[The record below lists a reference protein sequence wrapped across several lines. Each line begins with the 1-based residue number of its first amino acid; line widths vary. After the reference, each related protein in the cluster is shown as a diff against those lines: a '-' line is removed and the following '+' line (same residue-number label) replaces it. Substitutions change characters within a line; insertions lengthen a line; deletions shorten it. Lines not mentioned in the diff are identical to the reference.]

1 MNLAKSM
8 VRSIFAKRQR
18 AVCTAW
24 RGTSTIQNRVA
35 ELRSQM
41 RPVRSVFSG
50 LYQYY
55 TKGDVS
61 LEARSALL
69 RLHCETNARFTD
81 QLAAL
86 LRMVRPPRRAS
97 PVSGVLGDLSVA
109 AQRAIVNSIA
119 RNGYHI
125 FDRRLPA
132 ELCDEIERFAART
145 PAVVESNG
153 PTQGDR
159 VIFDAR
165 APISKTYRI
174 PEVEVITNHGI
185 QLLMADRSF
194 LAISELY
201 LRTLPILNSV
211 NMWWSATY
219 GDKPGSAAAQEF
231 HFDFDPPPIWLHFFI
246 YLTDVGPENGP
257 HVIVRG
263 SHIAGHPAAGPLLT
277 RGYVRI
283 SDEDI
288 TQSFGAENIIE
299 LCGKRGTVLAVVTRG
314 FHKGK
319 MPTVGHRLIA
329 QYIYACPPYSGAH
342 GRRVLLPTE
351 VNPALAVA
359 LAKMPRVYER
369 YL

>member
-1 MNLAKSM
+1 MNLARSM
-8 VRSIFAKRQR
+8 VRSIFATRQR
-18 AVCTAW
+18 AVSSAW
-24 RGTSTIQNRVA
+24 RRTSTIRIRVA
-35 ELRSQM
+35 KLRSQISL
-41 RPVRSVFSG
+41 VRSVFSG

-81 QLAAL
+81 RLATV
-86 LRMVRPPRRAS
+86 LRMVRPPRRPS

-119 RNGYHI
+119 RDGYHI

-145 PAVVESNG
+145 PAVVES
-153 PTQGDR
+153 TQGER

-174 PEVEVITNHGI
+174 PEIEVITNNGI
-185 QLLMADRSF
+185 ELLMADRSF

-201 LRTLPILNSV
+201 LRTLPILDSV

-219 GDKPGSAAAQEF
+219 GDKPGGAAAQEF

-288 TQSFGAENIIE
+288 AQSFGAENIKE
-299 LCGKRGTVLAVVTRG
+299 LCGKRGTILAVVTRG

-319 MPTVGHRLIA
+319 MPMVGQRLIA
-329 QYIYACPPYSGAH
+329 QYIYACPPYSGAN
-342 GRRVLLPTE
+342 GRRVPLPTE
-351 VNPALAVA
+351 VNPGLAAA
-359 LAKMPRVYER
+359 LAKMPRV
-369 YL
+369 